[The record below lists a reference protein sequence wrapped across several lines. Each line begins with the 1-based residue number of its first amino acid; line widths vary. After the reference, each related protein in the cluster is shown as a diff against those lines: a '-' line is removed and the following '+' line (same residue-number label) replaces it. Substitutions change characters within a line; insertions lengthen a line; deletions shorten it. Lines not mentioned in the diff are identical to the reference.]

1 MQTVHCCVFR
11 EALTGF
17 GTFLWVEVNECLW
30 ELGPLGRHGD
40 VANLGM
46 TGILFFFIFN
56 HVKVCVCL
64 CVCAREVLAPTEAR
78 RVQSF
83 GEGVTWLV
91 ASHLTW
97 MLGMELRSPGK
108 AVSAPNHWAIS
119 PAQTLDRVKWK
130 ALDRLLWLRDTGER
144 WGNFTICL
152 FQGISSAKI
161 AVKWRGGPGPSSS

>member
-1 MQTVHCCVFR
+1 M
-11 EALTGF
+11 
-17 GTFLWVEVNECLW
+17 
-30 ELGPLGRHGD
+30 
-40 VANLGM
+40 
-46 TGILFFFIFN
+46 
-56 HVKVCVCL
+56 KVCVCL
-64 CVCAREVLAPTEAR
+64 CVCAHEVLVPTEAR
-78 RVQSF
+78 RVRSF

-97 MLGMELRSPGK
+97 MLGMELRSSGK
-108 AVSAPNHWAIS
+108 AVSAPNHGAIS

-161 AVKWRGGPGPSSS
+161 AVSEEEALAHPLLRTS